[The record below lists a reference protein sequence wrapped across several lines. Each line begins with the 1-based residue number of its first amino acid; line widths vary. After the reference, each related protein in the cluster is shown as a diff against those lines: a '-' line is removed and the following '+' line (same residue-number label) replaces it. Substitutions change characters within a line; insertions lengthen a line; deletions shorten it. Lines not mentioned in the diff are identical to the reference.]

1 MYKIIIPSLLFV
13 LGSSFLGIAWFVGTA
28 VFTTILLIFIAVK
41 QLAYVTVPEMEVGVV
56 FRRDGD
62 RFVRFLAPGRHWIRP
77 FTQEFRATI
86 PMNPVTA
93 SETCFQVQTSNGLA
107 VDIEWSLAYNLDPF
121 QIKADSQAKLA
132 RTLPRKSGT
141 FAAKHVN
148 NVLRHIVGQYSIE
161 DLYAS
166 GVQSRLERQVRQQV
180 TARLS
185 QLGFKISRVMIG
197 AITVPPQVQT
207 SLESAHE
214 QRLQTE
220 QEVMAL
226 ERLHQVISRF
236 SEADMQRLM
245 ELERIQKM
253 GRNGV
258 TLMYSPITQ
267 APATI
272 DSHLGKKVMPY
283 TTSLVSH
290 KPLV

>member
-1 MYKIIIPSLLFV
+1 MYKIIIPSLFFV

-28 VFTTILLIFIAVK
+28 VFTTTLLIFIAIK
-41 QLAYVTVPEMEVGVV
+41 QLAYITVPEMEVGVV
-56 FRRDGD
+56 FRRNGD
-62 RFVRFLAPGRHWIRP
+62 RFMRFLAPGRHWIRP
-77 FTQEFRATI
+77 FTQECRATI
-86 PMNPVTA
+86 PMNPSTV
-93 SETCFQVQTSNGLA
+93 SETCYQVQTSNGLA

-166 GVQSRLERQVRQQV
+166 GVQSRLERQIRQQV

-197 AITVPPQVQT
+197 AINVPPQVQAT
-207 SLESAHE
+207 LEAAHE

-220 QEVMAL
+220 QEVIAL

-236 SEADMQRLM
+236 SETDMQRLM

-258 TLMYSPITQ
+258 TLMY
-267 APATI
+267 APHAQTPVTVENRR
-272 DSHLGKKVMPY
+272 SQKAPSF
-283 TTSLVSH
+283 TSLASQ

>member
-1 MYKIIIPSLLFV
+1 MYKTIIPALFLV
-13 LGSSFLGIAWFVGTA
+13 LGSSIFGMAWFVGTA
-28 VFTTILLIFIAVK
+28 VFTATFLIFIAIK
-41 QLAYVTVPEMEVGVV
+41 QLAYVTVPEMKVGVI

-62 RFVRFLAPGRHWIRP
+62 RFVRFLTPGRHWIRP

-86 PMNPVTA
+86 PMNPDTA
-93 SETCFQVQTSNGLA
+93 TETCYQVQTSNGLA

-121 QIKADSQAKLA
+121 QIKTDSQAKLA
-132 RTLPRKSGT
+132 RNLPRKSGT
-141 FAAKHVN
+141 IAAKHVN
-148 NVLRHIVGQYSIE
+148 NILRHVVGQYSIE

-166 GVQSRLERQVRQQV
+166 GVQSRLERQVRQQA

-185 QLGFKISRVMIG
+185 QLGFTISRVMIG
-197 AITVPPQVQT
+197 AINVPPQVQAA
-207 SLESAHE
+207 LESAHE

-220 QEVMAL
+220 QEAMAL

-258 TLMYSPITQ
+258 TLMY
-267 APATI
+267 APHPQTPVTI
-272 DSHLGKKVMPY
+272 ENRRSQKAPSFA
-283 TTSLVSH
+283 SLASH